1 MSATAYLEA
10 LSELLTRIRQSQLPA
25 VQAVGALIGRS
36 VSEGG
41 VVHLFGCGHSHLA
54 AEEVFIRSGTLT
66 TVRAIWPEMITD
78 KLERVEGLGAAVLG
92 MGDVRPGEV
101 LFIISNS
108 GINPLPVDVAC
119 EARRRGAITVAV
131 TSKQHSLAVQSRH
144 SSGKRLFEV
153 CDHVLD
159 TCVPAGDALVDLP
172 GSPGPV
178 GPASTFGAVALIHAT
193 MVEATNWLIRHGF
206 EPPVRIS
213 RNMPGGDAHNDE
225 LARRYRDRIPELG

>member
-1 MSATAYLEA
+1 MSAAVYLKALTAL
-10 LSELLTRIRQSQLPA
+10 LSCIQDSQLSA
-25 VQAVGALIGRS
+25 VQAVGARIGES
-36 VSEGG
+36 VAEGG

-66 TVRAIWPEMITD
+66 TVRAIWPDMITD
-78 KLERVEGLGAAVLG
+78 KLERVEGLGAAVLA

-108 GINPLPVDVAC
+108 GINPLPIDVAY
-119 EARRRGAITVAV
+119 EAGRRGAVTVAV
-131 TSKQHSLAVQSRH
+131 TSKQHSLAVPSRH
-144 SSGKRLFEV
+144 SSGRRLFEV

-159 TCVPAGDALVDLP
+159 TCVPAGDALVELP

-178 GPASTFGAVALIHAT
+178 GPASTVGAVALIHAA
-193 MVEATNWLIRHGF
+193 MVEAAGWLIRRGI

-213 RNMPGGDAHNDE
+213 RNMPGGDEHNDM